1 MKVGDKFK
9 KPYPFKSVTYS
20 ENTIYGL
27 SVECAWVGGCDR
39 GCEYGPEISDEWYE
53 ENIIYLCDGEGFIE
67 YEVLAM
73 VEMPRKYQN
82 RIIYRVT
89 MVNPDGGEKKSVKA
103 HTVTEAKFNKW
114 IKSAHSSYHHDYEV
128 R

>member
-27 SVECAWVGGCDR
+27 SIESAWVGGCYSDIQA
-39 GCEYGPEISDEWYE
+39 GAEIMDGYFEQVTDCS
-53 ENIIYLCDGEGFIE
+53 CDGEGFIE
-67 YEVLAM
+67 YEVLAV

-89 MVNPDGGEKKSVKA
+89 MINPDGEEKKSAKA
-103 HTVTEAKFNKW
+103 HTVTESKFNRW
-114 IKSAHSSYHHDYEV
+114 IQSTHSSYPHDYEV

>member
-1 MKVGDKFK
+1 MKAGDKFK
-9 KPYPFKSVTYS
+9 KPYPFKSITYS

-27 SVECAWVGGCDR
+27 SVECDWVGGCRSDTQD
-39 GCEYGPEISDEWYE
+39 GAEIMDGYFEQVTDYS
-53 ENIIYLCDGEGFIE
+53 CDGEGFIE
-67 YEVLAM
+67 YEVLAV

-89 MVNPDGGEKKSVKA
+89 MINPDGEEKRSAKA
-103 HTVTEAKFNKW
+103 HAVTEAKFKKW
-114 IKSAHSSYHHDYEV
+114 ILAAHSSYPHDYEV